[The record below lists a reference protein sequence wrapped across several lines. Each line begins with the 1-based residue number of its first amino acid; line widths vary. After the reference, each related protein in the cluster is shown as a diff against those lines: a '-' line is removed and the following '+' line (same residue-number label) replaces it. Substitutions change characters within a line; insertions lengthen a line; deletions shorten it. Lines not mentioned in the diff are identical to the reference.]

1 MESCPSAG
9 QGKALPQLSGTVL
22 WMEIPRLLVFL
33 NAVSQRRGEGWLPV
47 DRLLKDQGICSRG
60 DALVREVSC
69 PSPGVPHPS
78 KLDSAAQSGRIT
90 AS

>member
-1 MESCPSAG
+1 MDVTELFHASEGNVHDGGA
-9 QGKALPQLSGTVL
+9 
-22 WMEIPRLLVFL
+22 
-33 NAVSQRRGEGWLPV
+33 QRRGEGWLPV
-47 DRLLKDQGICSRG
+47 DRLLKDQGIYSRG

-69 PSPGVPHPS
+69 PSPGVPHSS